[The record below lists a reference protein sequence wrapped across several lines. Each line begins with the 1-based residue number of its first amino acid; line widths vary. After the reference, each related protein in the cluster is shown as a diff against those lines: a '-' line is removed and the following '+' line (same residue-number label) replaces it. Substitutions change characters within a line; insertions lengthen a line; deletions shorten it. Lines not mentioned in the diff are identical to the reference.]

1 MKALGDQAEDVAWDY
16 LKSQRLKLV
25 ERNFRSRFGEID
37 LICLD
42 RSTLIF
48 VEVRMRS
55 SSRFGG
61 AAASVTL
68 AKQKRLIQTAHLY
81 LQANGHR
88 GGCRFDVLLLNGA
101 APHAVEWIQNAFD
114 AES

>member
-1 MKALGDQAEDVAWDY
+1 MKALGDEAEDIACAY
-16 LKSQRLKLV
+16 LQSKRLKLL

-37 LICLD
+37 VICLD

-61 AAASVTL
+61 AAESVTP
-68 AKQKRLIQTAHLY
+68 AKQKRLIQTAHQY
-81 LQANGHR
+81 LQAHGHR